1 MSPCLW
7 ASFHP
12 LTPLLAVSVKL
23 GCFIKSQYE
32 MLELSTKCRISAI
45 NAQGAK
51 EITVAIQVV
60 VVKIYV
66 AAGEPL
72 GKKKDMQ
79 KFRNHQN

>member
-1 MSPCLW
+1 
-7 ASFHP
+7 
-12 LTPLLAVSVKL
+12 
-23 GCFIKSQYE
+23 

>member
-12 LTPLLAVSVKL
+12 LTPLLVVSVKL
-23 GCFIKSQYE
+23 GNFIKSQYE
-32 MLELSTKCRISAI
+32 MLELSTKCWISAI
-45 NAQGAK
+45 NAQGSK

-72 GKKKDMQ
+72 WKKE
-79 KFRNHQN
+79 RHAEI